1 MPVSLRAATVESLR
15 RNRGRP
21 SSPWHSMADMVSFAY
36 LARISGKY
44 GLDVTKFFECIGN
57 ARMRGESSFDD
68 VSIKRRLIVQ
78 DGYVFLIT
86 KNQRIVAQLKLTRK
100 VLEYLPK
107 ADITSFLVEN
117 PRVAK
122 QAKSRS
128 GDLKIKDLSSN
139 VKSFNLRAKVTEK
152 SIPKTVFSKFG
163 ETLLLSTATISDGSG
178 KIRLSLWNDQIDTVS
193 VGDLLHIEN
202 AQLKRYRGELQVKIS
217 KFTDLRVIKNE

>member
-1 MPVSLRAATVESLR
+1 MKVSLRTVTVEMLR

-21 SSPWHSMADMVSFAY
+21 RSPWHSLTDMVSFAY

-44 GLDVTKFFECIGN
+44 GMDISKLFQCIDN

-68 VSIKRRLIVQ
+68 VSIKRRLAVE

-86 KNQRIVAQLKLTRK
+86 KNQRFVAQLKLTRK

-107 ADITSFLVEN
+107 ADITSFPVEI
-117 PRVAK
+117 PRVAE
-122 QAKSRS
+122 QAKLRS

-139 VKSFNLRAKVTEK
+139 VKRFNLRAKVTEK
-152 SIPKTVFSKFG
+152 SIPKTVFSRLG
-163 ETLLLSTATISDGSG
+163 EALLLSTATISDGSG
-178 KIRLSLWNDQIDTVS
+178 KIRLPLWNDQIDTVS

-202 AQLKRYRGELQVKIS
+202 AQLKRFRGELQVRVS
-217 KFTDLRVIKNE
+217 KSSELRVTKNE

>member
-1 MPVSLRAATVESLR
+1 MRTVTVERLHR
-15 RNRGRP
+15 DRGRP
-21 SSPWHSMADMVSFAY
+21 GSPWHSLADMVSFAY
-36 LARISGKY
+36 LAGISGKH
-44 GLDVTKFFECIGN
+44 GIDMSKFFECIGN

-68 VSIKRRLIVQ
+68 VLIKRRLAVE

-86 KNQRIVAQLKLTRK
+86 KNQRIIAQLKLTWK

-107 ADITSFLVEN
+107 ANIASFLIEN
-117 PRVAK
+117 PHVAE

-139 VKSFNLRAKVTEK
+139 VKRFNLKAKVTEK
-152 SIPKTVFSKFG
+152 SIPRTVFSKFV
-163 ETLLLSTATISDGSG
+163 EALLLSTATISDGSG

-202 AQLKRYRGELQVKIS
+202 AQLKRFRGELQVRVS
-217 KFTDLRVIKNE
+217 KFSELRVIKNE